1 MFKRKIYDKL
11 LKWKNEA
18 LGSKAMLI
26 EGARRIGKSTIVEE
40 FAKENYKSYIL
51 IDFSKVTNSVKETFN
66 NLLNSLDS
74 LFMILSLE
82 FDTPLYPRESLI
94 IFDEVQKFPRA
105 REAIKH
111 LVKDG
116 RYDYIETGSL
126 ISIKDNIKDILIPSE
141 EQSIKMFPMDFEEF
155 SWALGEEMLIN
166 YIRDCFEKK
175 VPLHDSIH
183 KKAMFLFKQYMLVGG
198 MPKAVDEFV
207 SHNKQFLECEIEK
220 RDILKTYRDD
230 IHKIDR
236 AYRSKVLSIFDQIP
250 SFLSQH
256 EKRVK
261 INSIST
267 NSTAID
273 YEETFFW
280 LSDSMICNECFL
292 CTDPNIGLS
301 LNEKRNFVKCY
312 MCDTGLLLTHT
323 FDESNKEQMKY
334 HKELLSDKLSINK
347 GMFYENIIA
356 QMLVSN
362 GHKLYFYTR
371 YNDEKHRNDIEID
384 FLLTTGNK
392 VSQKLIP
399 IEVKSSKSYKVES
412 MKKFI
417 EVFKNRIDATYII
430 HPKNLSIREDGIICI
445 PAYMTFCL

>member
-1 MFKRKIYDKL
+1 MFERKVYNQLIQ
-11 LKWKNEA
+11 WKNETN
-18 LGSKAMLI
+18 GSKAILI
-26 EGARRIGKSTIVEE
+26 EGARRIGKSTVVEE
-40 FAKENYKSYIL
+40 FAKNNYKSYIL
-51 IDFSKVTNSVKETFN
+51 IDFSKVKSSIKEAFN
-66 NLLNSLDS
+66 NLLDNLDS
-74 LFMILSLE
+74 LFMILSVE
-82 FDTPLYPRESLI
+82 YDTPLYQRESVF
-94 IFDEVQKFPRA
+94 IFDEVQCFPRA
-105 REAIKH
+105 RQAIKH

-126 ISIKDNIKDILIPSE
+126 ISIRENTKNILIPSE
-141 EQSIKMFPMDFEEF
+141 ERSIRMNPMDFEEF
-155 SWALGEEMLIN
+155 ALAMGEKMLITH
-166 YIRDCFEKK
+166 IKECFTNST
-175 VPLHDSIH
+175 PLYDSLH

-198 MPKAVDEFV
+198 MPKAVDEFI
-207 SHNKQFLECEIEK
+207 SNQKQFPQCEKEK

-236 AYRSKVLSIFDQIP
+236 SYKAKVLSVFDQIP

-256 EKRVK
+256 EKRVR
-261 INSIST
+261 INSISAEG
-267 NSTAID
+267 TAID

-301 LNEKRNFVKCY
+301 LNEKRNYVKCY
-312 MCDTGLLLTHT
+312 MGDTGLLLTHT
-323 FDESNKEQMKY
+323 FDESEDKTTNY

-347 GMFYENIIA
+347 GMFFENVVS
-356 QMLVSN
+356 QMLVSK

-371 YNDEKHRNDIEID
+371 YNEKKHRNDIKVD

-412 MKKFI
+412 MIKFI
-417 EVFKNRIDATYII
+417 DLFKDRIDKAYII
-430 HPKNLSIREDGIICI
+430 HPKNLSIREDGIVCI
-445 PAYMTFCL
+445 PVYMTFCL

>member
-1 MFKRKIYDKL
+1 MFKRKVYDKL
-11 LKWKNEA
+11 LKWKNETQ
-18 LGSKAMLI
+18 GSKAILV
-26 EGARRIGKSTIVEE
+26 EGARRIGKSTVIEE
-40 FAKENYKSYIL
+40 FAKNNYKSYIL
-51 IDFSKVTNSVKETFN
+51 IDFSKTTNSVKEAFN

-74 LFMILSLE
+74 LFMVLSLE

-126 ISIKDNIKDILIPSE
+126 ISIKENVKDILIPSE
-141 EQSIKMFPMDFEEF
+141 EQSITMFPMDFEEF
-155 SWALGEEMLIN
+155 AWALGEEMLIK
-166 YIRDCFEKK
+166 YIRECFEKK
-175 VPLHDSIH
+175 DPLYDSIH
-183 KKAMFLFKQYMLVGG
+183 KKAMFLFKQYILVGG
-198 MPKAVDEFV
+198 MPKAVDEFLL
-207 SHNKQFLECEIEK
+207 HNKQFTQCEKEK

-236 AYRSKVLSIFDQIP
+236 AYQSKVLSIFDQIP

-267 NSTAID
+267 DSTAID

-292 CTDPNIGLS
+292 CTDPNLGLS

-312 MCDTGLLLTHT
+312 MGDTGLLLTHA
-323 FDESNKEQMKY
+323 FDENNEGQTNY
-334 HKELLSDKLSINK
+334 HKELLSDKLSINQ
-347 GMFYENIIA
+347 GMFFENVVA

-371 YNDEKHRNDIEID
+371 YNEEKHRNDIEID

-399 IEVKSSKSYKVES
+399 LEVKSSKSYKAES
-412 MKKFI
+412 MKRFIEKFI
-417 EVFKNRIDATYII
+417 NRIDKAYII

-445 PAYMTFCL
+445 PVYMTFCL

>member
-1 MFKRKIYDKL
+1 MFKRKIYNKL
-11 LKWKNEA
+11 VKWKNET
-18 LGSKAMLI
+18 LGTKAILI

-40 FAKENYKSYIL
+40 FAKNNYKSYIL
-51 IDFSKVTNSVKETFN
+51 IDFSKATKSVKDAFN
-66 NLLNSLDS
+66 NLLNNLDS
-74 LFMILSLE
+74 LFMVLSLE
-82 FDTPLYPRESLI
+82 FNTHLHTRESLI
-94 IFDEVQKFPRA
+94 IFDEVQTFPKA

-126 ISIKDNIKDILIPSE
+126 ISIKENVKDILIPSE
-141 EQSIKMFPMDFEEF
+141 EQSITMHPMDFEEF
-155 SWALGEEMLIN
+155 ACALKEDMLID
-166 YIRDCFEKK
+166 YIKECFEKQ

-198 MPKAVDEFV
+198 MPKAVDEFIL
-207 SHNKQFLECEIEK
+207 HNKQFLECEREK
-220 RDILKTYRDD
+220 RNILKTYRDD
-230 IHKIDR
+230 IRKIDR
-236 AYRSKVLSIFDQIP
+236 AYQSKVLSVFDQIP

-267 NSTAID
+267 DSTAIN

-301 LNEKRNFVKCY
+301 LNEKRNFIKCY
-312 MCDTGLLLTHT
+312 LGDTGLLLTHT
-323 FDESNKEQMKY
+323 FDENNEEQVNY
-334 HKELLSDKLSINK
+334 HKELLSDRLSINK
-347 GMFYENIIA
+347 GMFFENMIA
-356 QMLVSN
+356 QMLVAN

-371 YNDEKHRNDIEID
+371 YSEEKHRNDIEID
-384 FLLTTGNK
+384 FLLTTGDK
-392 VSQKLIP
+392 ISQKIIP
-399 IEVKSSKSYKVES
+399 IEVKSSKSYKAES
-412 MKKFI
+412 MLKFI
-417 EVFKNRIDATYII
+417 DRFKTRIDKAYII
-430 HPKNLSIREDGIICI
+430 HPKNLSKREEDIICI

>member
-11 LKWKNEA
+11 LKWKNETS
-18 LGSKAMLI
+18 GSKAMLI
-26 EGARRIGKSTIVEE
+26 EGARRIGKSTVVEE
-40 FAKENYKSYIL
+40 FAKDNYKSYIL
-51 IDFSKVTNSVKETFN
+51 IDFSKVSNSIKEVFN
-66 NLLNSLDS
+66 NLLDSLDS

-82 FDTPLYPRESLI
+82 FGTTLYPRESLI

-126 ISIKDNIKDILIPSE
+126 ISIKENVKDILIPSE
-141 EQSIKMFPMDFEEF
+141 EQNLTMYPMDFEEF
-155 SWALGEEMLIN
+155 AWALGEGMIID
-166 YIRDCFEKK
+166 YIKDCFEKK
-175 VPLHDSIH
+175 VPLYDSLH

-198 MPKAVDEFV
+198 MPKAVDQFILF
-207 SHNKQFLECEIEK
+207 NKQFFNCENEK

-236 AYRSKVLSIFDQIP
+236 AYQAKVLSVFDQIP

-261 INSIST
+261 INSISMD
-267 NSTAID
+267 NTAID

-280 LSDSMICNECFL
+280 LADSMICNECFL
-292 CTDPNIGLS
+292 CNDPNIGLS
-301 LNEKRNFVKCY
+301 LNEKRNFIKCY
-312 MCDTGLLLTHT
+312 MGDTGLLLTHT
-323 FDESNKEQMKY
+323 FDEKNAEQTHY
-334 HKELLSDKLSINK
+334 HKELLADKLSINK
-347 GMFYENIIA
+347 GMFFENVIA
-356 QMLVSN
+356 QMLVAK
-362 GHKLYFYTR
+362 GYKLYFYTR
-371 YNDEKHRNDIEID
+371 YNEEKHRNDIEID
-384 FLLTTGNK
+384 FLLSTGSK
-392 VSQKLIP
+392 VLQKLIP
-399 IEVKSSKSYKVES
+399 IEVKSAKSYKAES
-412 MKKFI
+412 MIRFI
-417 EVFKNRIDATYII
+417 EKFKNRIDKAYII

>member
-11 LKWKNEA
+11 LKWKNETS
-18 LGSKAMLI
+18 GSKAMLI
-26 EGARRIGKSTIVEE
+26 EGARRIGKSTVVEE
-40 FAKENYKSYIL
+40 FAKDNYKSYIL
-51 IDFSKVTNSVKETFN
+51 IDFSKVSNSIKEVFN
-66 NLLNSLDS
+66 NLLDSLDS

-82 FDTPLYPRESLI
+82 FGTTLYPRESLI

-126 ISIKDNIKDILIPSE
+126 ISIKENVKDILIPSE
-141 EQSIKMFPMDFEEF
+141 EQNLTMYPMDFEEF
-155 SWALGEEMLIN
+155 AWALGEGMIID
-166 YIRDCFEKK
+166 YIKDCFEKK
-175 VPLHDSIH
+175 VPLYDSLH

-198 MPKAVDEFV
+198 MPKAVDQFILF
-207 SHNKQFLECEIEK
+207 NKQFFNCENEK

-236 AYRSKVLSIFDQIP
+236 AYQAKVLSVFDQIP

-261 INSIST
+261 INSISMD
-267 NSTAID
+267 NTAID

-280 LSDSMICNECFL
+280 LADSMICNECFL
-292 CTDPNIGLS
+292 CNDPNIGLS
-301 LNEKRNFVKCY
+301 LNEKRNFIKCY
-312 MCDTGLLLTHT
+312 MGDTGLLLTHT
-323 FDESNKEQMKY
+323 FDEKNAEQTHY
-334 HKELLSDKLSINK
+334 HKELLADKLSINK
-347 GMFYENIIA
+347 GMFFENVIA
-356 QMLVSN
+356 QMLVAK
-362 GHKLYFYTR
+362 GYKLYFYTR
-371 YNDEKHRNDIEID
+371 YNEEKHRNDIEID
-384 FLLTTGNK
+384 FLLSTGSK

-399 IEVKSSKSYKVES
+399 IEVKSAKSYKAES
-412 MKKFI
+412 MIRFI
-417 EVFKNRIDATYII
+417 EKFKNRIDKAYII